1 MEQEGAVG
9 NMLDLDARQG
19 VNSVDDSTDM
29 CLVGSEHGDVS
40 DLLPLLDTNEVDRS
54 E

>member
-1 MEQEGAVG
+1 MEQEGPVG

-19 VNSVDDSTDM
+19 MHRVDDSTDM
-29 CLVGSEHGDVS
+29 RLVGGEHGDVS
-40 DLLPLLDTNEVDRS
+40 DLLPLLDTNKIDRS